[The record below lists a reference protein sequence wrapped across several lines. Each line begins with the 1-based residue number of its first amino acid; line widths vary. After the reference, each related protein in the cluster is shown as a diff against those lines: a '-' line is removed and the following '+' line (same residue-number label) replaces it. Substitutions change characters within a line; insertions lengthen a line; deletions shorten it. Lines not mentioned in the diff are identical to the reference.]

1 MPTKH
6 YPARYAVFGNPVS
19 HSLSPK
25 IHALF
30 AAQTAQA
37 VTYEAICAPLDGF
50 AGAVHAFIAAD
61 GDIGHG
67 VAKGANVTV
76 PFKLEAFRLADA
88 LTPRA
93 AAAGAVNTLSFTV
106 AGIQGDNT
114 DGAGLVR
121 DLTANLGVSLA
132 GLRILVLGAGG
143 AAQGV
148 VLPLREQ
155 NPAVL
160 FVANRTADKA
170 QKLAAVFGIT
180 GGGFDELNQ
189 HTFDLVI
196 NATSAG
202 LSGAVLPA
210 PTFSANAWAYEMVY
224 GVETPFMQA
233 TRAAGARVAD
243 GLGMLV
249 EQAAEA
255 FFVWRGVRPETA
267 PVLAA
272 LRAELSAHSPQA
284 EPT

>member
-1 MPTKH
+1 MPTKS
-6 YPARYAVFGNPVS
+6 YPERYAVFGNPVS

-30 AAQTAQA
+30 AAQTGQA
-37 VTYEAICAPLDGF
+37 MTYEAICAPLDGF
-50 AGAVHAFIAAD
+50 AGAVHAFIVA
-61 GDIGHG
+61 GEG

-76 PFKLEAFRLADA
+76 PFKLEAYSLADA

-121 DLTANLGVSLA
+121 DLTANLGVSLS

-148 VLPLREQ
+148 ILPLCEQ
-155 NPAVL
+155 NPAEI
-160 FVANRTADKA
+160 FIANRSADKA
-170 QKLAAVFGIT
+170 QKLAAVFGVT
-180 GGGFDELNQ
+180 GGGFDALNER
-189 HTFDLVI
+189 TFDLVI

-202 LSGAVLPA
+202 LTGAVLPA
-210 PTFSANAWAYEMVY
+210 PSFSPNALAYEMVY
-224 GVETPFMQA
+224 GRQTPFMQA
-233 TRAAGARVAD
+233 ARAAGARVAD

-255 FFVWRGVRPETA
+255 FFVWRGVRPKTA

-272 LRAELSAHSPQA
+272 LRAELSAHSPKAAQ
-284 EPT
+284 T